1 MTTTT
6 TKDLKLSITLRDP
19 RAQEIV
25 ESIPVKK
32 RDETLEKYIILGDM
46 VASHASI
53 STSKEAV
60 EEFFSPL
67 RTEIETIREQL
78 RMVVPIV
85 KTPSTKERISVETV
99 FKSFKDHFLDD
110 SFEDVTRIGKFTDIL
125 ATTSESKTPI
135 LIELK
140 DYGDTVPTDQV
151 EKFWRDLERQGAHY
165 GLFISMKTG
174 ISKCSGCINLKTVM
188 NRTAIFVNNA
198 ELNWSGH
205 IFAFYVIK
213 KIVEIESVKKKELKG
228 QDISKVVAKV
238 NKQVLELQKLIESI
252 NEIANIADK
261 LKTTCKNNLEELIG
275 LSNSLKR
282 TMNDKVMEVLSE
294 LDKVEA

>member
-1 MTTTT
+1 M
-6 TKDLKLSITLRDP
+6 
-19 RAQEIV
+19 
-25 ESIPVKK
+25 
-32 RDETLEKYIILGDM
+32 
-46 VASHASI
+46 
-53 STSKEAV
+53 
-60 EEFFSPL
+60 
-67 RTEIETIREQL
+67 
-78 RMVVPIV
+78 
-85 KTPSTKERISVETV
+85 
-99 FKSFKDHFLDD
+99 DD

-213 KIVEIESVKKKELKG
+213 KIVEIESVKQKELKG
-228 QDISKVVAKV
+228 QDINKVVAKV

-252 NEIANIADK
+252 NEIATIADK
-261 LKTTCKNNLEELIG
+261 LKTTCKNNLDELIG
-275 LSNSLKR
+275 LSNSLRR
-282 TMNDKVMEVLSE
+282 TMNDKVMEVIAE
-294 LDKVEA
+294 LEKVEA